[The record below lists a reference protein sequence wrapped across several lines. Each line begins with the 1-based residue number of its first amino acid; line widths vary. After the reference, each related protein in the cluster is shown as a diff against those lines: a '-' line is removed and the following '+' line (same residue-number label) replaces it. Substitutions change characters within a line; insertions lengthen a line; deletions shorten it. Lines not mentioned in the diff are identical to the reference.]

1 METGTFFIYLAVIAG
16 STYLIR
22 VIPFVLVN
30 KKVTN
35 KYVRSFLYY
44 IPYAVLAAMTVPAAF
59 YATRSVISAVVG
71 IVVAALVS
79 LKCKS
84 LVVVAAVA
92 CITVFLVELI
102 VVNSLSG
109 LFKPVQ
115 ITVQETAVF
124 RCIKG
129 RRAVVFSTDRHI
141 LEN

>member
-30 KKVTN
+30 RKVTN

-59 YATRSVISAVVG
+59 YATRSVISAVAG

-102 VVNSLSG
+102 VVNSVSG
-109 LFKPVQ
+109 
-115 ITVQETAVF
+115 
-124 RCIKG
+124 
-129 RRAVVFSTDRHI
+129 
-141 LEN
+141 